1 MSELEN
7 TANFIS
13 HYYKFEIIPRSQEWK
28 RSYILKT
35 LQNREIKIQ
44 ERWNFIAKIETN
56 NYLIPRKSCTIF
68 VVAHK
73 DLTSF
78 FFFFFTRA
86 VSRGKSGRQVLRGP
100 TLVHSPNWSMAGRQ
114 FYLRGWEGGTRT
126 ETRPRRACTRRISG
140 VKATGPALAG
150 WNGAGTR
157 NQGPHLP
164 AANYP
169 AWKKLRTEP
178 VPLTFLRLL
187 FVLSSNS
194 TASFSPDLSS
204 FQGITQNFWKKE

>member
-1 MSELEN
+1 M
-7 TANFIS
+7 
-13 HYYKFEIIPRSQEWK
+13 
-28 RSYILKT
+28 
-35 LQNREIKIQ
+35 
-44 ERWNFIAKIETN
+44 
-56 NYLIPRKSCTIF
+56 
-68 VVAHK
+68 AHK
-73 DLTSF
+73 DLT

-86 VSRGKSGRQVLRGP
+86 VSRGKSDRQVLRGP

-114 FYLRGWEGGTRT
+114 FYLRGWEGGTWT
-126 ETRPRRACTRRISG
+126 ETRPRRACTRRISV
-140 VKATGPALAG
+140 VKATGLALAG

-187 FVLSSNS
+187 LFVLFSNS
-194 TASFSPDLSS
+194 TASFSLDFSS